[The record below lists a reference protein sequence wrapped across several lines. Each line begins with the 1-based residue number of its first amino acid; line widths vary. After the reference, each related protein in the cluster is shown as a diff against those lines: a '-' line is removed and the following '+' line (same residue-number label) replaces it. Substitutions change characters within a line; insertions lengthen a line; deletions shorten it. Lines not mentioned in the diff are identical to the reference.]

1 MLESYQETAEARI
14 ESDLASFADPGSVSV
29 IRSGRTLLA
38 EWKMRGEPREATLT
52 VSPDSGIKVNTENET
67 QPYTVFLAGT
77 RMADLRR
84 MAQMIKQA
92 KRQEIFVP
100 TRAHLT
106 DVNTT
111 APQPATELL
120 TELIERDDADV
131 TQVVMVTG
139 EAGAGK
145 TRVLQELVAQ
155 QANRYLQGKTKKLL
169 LYVNAQGRALA
180 RLNEALATELQDLKV
195 NLTYHSVATL
205 ARVGL
210 LIPVIDGFD
219 EILGVSGYDDAFSSL
234 ATFLEQLE
242 GQGELIASAR
252 SVYYEEEFI
261 SRASHASTLEGQ
273 AWFHVP
279 VKIVPW
285 EEKDQQDFLAELAK
299 SESIPEKDLT
309 TLRTRVDNVFAGN
322 KNLASKPL
330 FFARV
335 VALLQRDSEFS
346 GGDDLLSELT
356 HRYLER
362 ELNEKLLNR
371 QQQPLLSK
379 GHLEQL
385 MGELAEEMWNQETRE
400 LDSRSVQEVAEYV
413 LDDKKTPESTRQIVA
428 ERMPTLAFLAHSEKH
443 TGIMFEHE
451 VFFFYFLTRS
461 IVHQY
466 VQGMT
471 MQVILSRSTLPEF
484 VAERLAFE
492 LHQGGYLSTLDNLQ
506 KIFDRLAE
514 AGRTEWNR
522 KGQVRE
528 NAGIIIL
535 ALLRK
540 FKDTNSASPEITG
553 CTISTAVFPGSN
565 LDGVTLRNCTLSN
578 VEFRRTNLET
588 TKFIKCNARDVRL
601 VGPRVNIKSTRLELN
616 GLRVPEDVPS
626 IHELSYY
633 GNSMIYAP
641 SEITHVLDKCGASVE
656 KNSDEEIREVSKK
669 FLELL
674 EKLIRAYQRANPICI
689 SDGASPHLQRLLR
702 DPLWP
707 TLRDLL
713 IRHGIVKQEYRG
725 TSGPRKEFLRRQF
738 SPDEIMLGMS
748 KTSRVD
754 PRIARFWDDLEG
766 EAV

>member
-1 MLESYQETAEARI
+1 MLESYQETEARI
-14 ESDLASFADPGSVSV
+14 ENDLASFADPGSVSV
-29 IRSGRTLLA
+29 IRSGKTLLA
-38 EWKMRGEPREATLT
+38 EWKMRGESREATLT
-52 VSPDSGIKVNTENET
+52 VSLDSGIKVNTEGET

-84 MAQMIKQA
+84 MAQMIRQA
-92 KRQEIFVP
+92 KRQEIFVT
-100 TRAHLT
+100 TRAYRT
-106 DVNTT
+106 DTDSIT
-111 APQPATELL
+111 PRSATELL
-120 TELIERDDADV
+120 TELIECDDADA
-131 TQVVMVTG
+131 TQVAMVTG

-145 TRVLQELVAQ
+145 TRVLQELVSQ
-155 QANRYLQGKTKKLL
+155 QADKYLQGKTKKLL

-234 ATFLEQLE
+234 AAFLEQLE
-242 GQGELIASAR
+242 GQGGLIASAR
-252 SVYYEEEFI
+252 SVYYEEEFR
-261 SRASHASTLEGQ
+261 SRADRASTLRGQ
-273 AWFHVP
+273 AWSHVP
-279 VKIVPW
+279 VKIIPW
-285 EEKDQQDFLAELAK
+285 EEKDQQDFLNELAK
-299 SESIPEKDLT
+299 RESIPKEDQT

-322 KNLASKPL
+322 KDLASKPL

-335 VALLQRDSEFS
+335 VALLQRDPEFS
-346 GGDDLLSELT
+346 GGDDLLGELT
-356 HRYLER
+356 DRYLER
-362 ELNEKLLNR
+362 ELNEKLLDR
-371 QQQPLLSK
+371 QRQPLLPK
-379 GHLEQL
+379 EYLEQL

-400 LDSRSVQEVAEYV
+400 LDSRSVREVAEYV
-413 LDDKKTPESTRQIVA
+413 LDDRTIPESTRQIVA

-443 TGIMFEHE
+443 MGIMFEHE
-451 VFFFYFLTRS
+451 IFFFYFFTRA
-461 IVHQY
+461 IAHQY
-466 VQGMT
+466 IQGMN

-492 LHQGGYLSTLDNLQ
+492 LRQGGYMSTLDDLQ
-506 KIFDRLAE
+506 KIFDRLAK
-514 AGRTEWNR
+514 AGQTEWSR
-522 KGQVRE
+522 TSQVQE

-540 FKDTNSASPEITG
+540 FKDTNSASSEITG
-553 CTISTAVFPGSN
+553 RTISTVVFPGSN
-565 LDGVTLRNCTLSN
+565 LDGVTLRNCTFIN
-578 VEFRRTNLET
+578 VEFRRTNLGT

-601 VGPRVNIKSTRLELN
+601 VELRVNINSTRLELN

-626 IHELSYY
+626 IQEPSYY

-674 EKLIRAYQRANPICI
+674 KKLIRAYERANPICV

-748 KTSRVD
+748 KASRVD
-754 PRIARFWDDLEG
+754 PRIARFWDDLEV